1 MKNVS
6 IIVPTLNEAENLRQL
21 LHSILKFDFIKEI
34 IFIDAHSKD
43 GTEELIR
50 SYIPRH
56 MEIRFFLQESKG
68 KGAALIEGFQKAKGE
83 IIVIIDAD
91 LSHDISEIPALIK
104 PIQDG
109 TADTVLAS
117 RFLKEG
123 GSEDITKFRIFGNW
137 IFCSLVN
144 LFWHVNYTDLCYGF
158 RAFKSEI
165 IPKLELET
173 TGFEIETEIS
183 IEIAKKSISFVEI
196 PSYEYA
202 RKAGAGKL
210 RTFQDGWRILSTI
223 FQKLF

>member
-6 IIVPTLNEAENLRQL
+6 IIVPTLNEADNLKEL
-21 LHSILKFDFIKEI
+21 LDSLLKFDFLQEI
-34 IFIDAHSKD
+34 IFIDAHSND
-43 GTEELIR
+43 GTEELMR
-50 SYIPRH
+50 SYMKEHEKIT
-56 MEIRFFLQESKG
+56 FFLQKSKG

-104 PIQDG
+104 PIQEG
-109 TADTVLAS
+109 TADAVLAS
-117 RFLKEG
+117 RFLADG

-137 IFCSLVN
+137 VFCSLVN

-158 RAFKSEI
+158 RAFKGEM
-165 IPKLELET
+165 IPKLELKT
-173 TGFEIETEIS
+173 TGVEIETELS
-183 IEIAKKSISFVEI
+183 IEIAKKNIKFVEI

-202 RKAGAGKL
+202 RKAGTGKL
-210 RTFQDGWRILSTI
+210 RTFQDGYRILSTI